1 MEGIKDM
8 GRERYTEHLKLKYA
22 DMEDTI
28 TDNTRI
34 MGVGA
39 ERKDHLYTWERI
51 YHFLCGECKNWWS
64 YAGIIQK
71 REDGKNQ
78 SMTCPH
84 CGHKADIK
92 MKEGFKHNG

>member
-51 YHFLCGECKNWWS
+51 YHFLC
-64 YAGIIQK
+64 
-71 REDGKNQ
+71 
-78 SMTCPH
+78 
-84 CGHKADIK
+84 
-92 MKEGFKHNG
+92 

>member
-1 MEGIKDM
+1 M
-8 GRERYTEHLKLKYA
+8 GWNHE
-22 DMEDTI
+22 
-28 TDNTRI
+28 
-34 MGVGA
+34 
-39 ERKDHLYTWERI
+39 YTWETLF
-51 YHFLCGECKNWWS
+51 HFLCGECKNWWS

-78 SMTCPH
+78 SMTCQH